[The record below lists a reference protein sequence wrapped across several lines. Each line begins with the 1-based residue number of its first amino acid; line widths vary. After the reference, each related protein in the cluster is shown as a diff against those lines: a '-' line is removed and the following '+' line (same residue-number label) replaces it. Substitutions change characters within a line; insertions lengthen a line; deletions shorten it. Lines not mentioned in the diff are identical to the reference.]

1 MDKNIEINI
10 GKKIKNSELKWNND
24 ELKKIEK
31 DIFSLSYDQLVALPF
46 LVGVIFNKSDIE
58 EVVDD
63 IKDNG
68 LDSVHL
74 SIILSEAKSKD
85 DVIWWIDFFK
95 KYNSKIEELDK
106 DIKNDEEEYKKGET
120 DDFNILE
127 N

>member
-1 MDKNIEINI
+1 ME
-10 GKKIKNSELKWNND
+10 WWRV
-24 ELKKIEK
+24 KKIEK

-58 EVVDD
+58 EVVND